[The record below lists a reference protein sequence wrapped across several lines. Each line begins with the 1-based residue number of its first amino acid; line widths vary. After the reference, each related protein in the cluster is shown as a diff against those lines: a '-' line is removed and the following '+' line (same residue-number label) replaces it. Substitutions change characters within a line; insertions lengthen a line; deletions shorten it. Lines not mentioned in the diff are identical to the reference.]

1 MRDPQFVENPCLLL
15 GRHKAVIASDCF
27 GTSCMNFRKRPN
39 DSIRPTDATY
49 RATQHLFGPPS
60 GLPNQMR
67 LQITILRMSLVLT
80 PLS

>member
-39 DSIRPTDATY
+39 GSNQPLGAIRSKSSIDSFRPT
-49 RATQHLFGPPS
+49 RAVHGD
-60 GLPNQMR
+60 R
-67 LQITILRMSLVLT
+67 LVFHNE
-80 PLS
+80 